1 MCSLSA
7 SPDPSPSQKRPG
19 YRAAIVAAA
28 WAMIAGCERN
38 DGQVTPGPISPR
50 VCSAAAV
57 MNDQTKDALPCWGVH
72 GWTWS
77 AAITQENTTASEY
90 SQTPTS
96 YSGWY
101 WYDIA
106 A

>member
-7 SPDPSPSQKRPG
+7 SPDPNPSQKRPG
-19 YRAAIVAAA
+19 YIAIMVAAA
-28 WAMIAGCERN
+28 WAMIAGWERN
-38 DGQVTPGPISPR
+38 DGQVTPGPMSPR

-57 MNDQTKDALPCWGVH
+57 MNDQTNDACPCCGTQ

-77 AAITQENTTASEY
+77 AAITPENPEASAF
-90 SQTPTS
+90 SQNETS
-96 YSGWY
+96 SRGWNCSSM
-101 WYDIA
+101 A